1 MGMKKETVM
10 ETILG
15 LCIGVGLSAACG
27 FRVFVP
33 LLVMSIA
40 TMMGWF
46 EPSKGFEWLA
56 LPSVCLALGVA
67 TVCEIAAYYIPWVDN
82 ALDTVATPAAMIA
95 GTLTTMAVSSG
106 EMSQFASWAAAIIV
120 GGGTAGVVQ
129 MNTVAARGVSTATT
143 GGLGNFVVATS
154 EWIGAI
160 LLSVSAML
168 VPALVAIVVLIT
180 VIWVV
185 RWIRHKKQEQAH
197 TPL

>member
-67 TVCEIAAYYIPWVDN
+67 TVCEVAAYYIPWVDN

-95 GTLTTMAVSSG
+95 GTLATMAVSSG

-129 MNTVAARGVSTATT
+129 MSTVAARSVSTATNGWFRELYCGDRGVDWSNLT
-143 GGLGNFVVATS
+143 FSFSYAGACACCNSGTDCGYLGG
-154 EWIGAI
+154 
-160 LLSVSAML
+160 
-168 VPALVAIVVLIT
+168 ALDS
-180 VIWVV
+180 
-185 RWIRHKKQEQAH
+185 
-197 TPL
+197 P

>member
-1 MGMKKETVM
+1 M

-67 TVCEIAAYYIPWVDN
+67 TVCEVAAYYIPWVDN

-95 GTLTTMAVSSG
+95 GTLATMAVSSG

-129 MNTVAARGVSTATT
+129 MSTVAARGVSTATT
-143 GGLGNFVVATS
+143 GGLGNFVVATG
-154 EWIGAI
+154 ELIGSIVLSI
-160 LLSVSAML
+160 LAFMM
-168 VPALVAIVVLIT
+168 PVVIT
-180 VIWVV
+180 VFVIILVIVIARWVQ
-185 RWIRHKKQEQAH
+185 KKRKTQINPSAY
-197 TPL
+197 

>member
-56 LPSVCLALGVA
+56 MPSVCLALAVA
-67 TVCEIAAYYIPWVDN
+67 TVCEVAAYYIPWVDN

-95 GTLTTMAVSSG
+95 GTLTTMAVTSG
-106 EMSQFASWAAAIIV
+106 EMSHFAGWAAAIIV

-129 MNTVAARGVSTATT
+129 MSTVAARGVSTATT
-143 GGLGNFVVATS
+143 GGLGNFVVATG

-160 LLSVSAML
+160 LLSVSALL
-168 VPALVAIVVLIT
+168 VPALVAVVVLIA
-180 VIWVV
+180 IILAV

-197 TPL
+197 SPL

>member
-15 LCIGVGLSAACG
+15 LCIGVGLSAARG

-56 LPSVCLALGVA
+56 MPSVCLALAVA
-67 TVCEIAAYYIPWVDN
+67 TVCEVAAYYIPWVDN

-106 EMSQFASWAAAIIV
+106 EMSQFAGWAAAIIV

-129 MNTVAARGVSTATT
+129 MSTVAARGVSTATT
-143 GGLGNFVVATS
+143 GGLGNFVVATG

-160 LLSVSAML
+160 LLSVSALL
-168 VPALVAIVVLIT
+168 VPALVAIVVVIA
-180 VIWVV
+180 VIWAI

-197 TPL
+197 SPL

>member
-56 LPSVCLALGVA
+56 MPSVCLALAVA
-67 TVCEIAAYYIPWVDN
+67 TVCEVAAYYIPWVDN

-106 EMSQFASWAAAIIV
+106 EMSQFAGWAAAIIV

-129 MNTVAARGVSTATT
+129 MSTVAARGVSTATT
-143 GGLGNFVVATS
+143 GGLGNFVVATG

-160 LLSVSAML
+160 LLSISALL
-168 VPALVAIVVLIT
+168 VPALVAIVV
-180 VIWVV
+180 VIAVILAI

-197 TPL
+197 SPL

>member
-1 MGMKKETVM
+1 M

-67 TVCEIAAYYIPWVDN
+67 TVCEVAAYYIPWVDN

-95 GTLTTMAVSSG
+95 GTLATMAVSSG

-129 MNTVAARGVSTATT
+129 MSIVAARGVSTATT
-143 GGLGNFVVATS
+143 GGLGNFIVATG

-168 VPALVAIVVLIT
+168 VPALVAIVVLIA